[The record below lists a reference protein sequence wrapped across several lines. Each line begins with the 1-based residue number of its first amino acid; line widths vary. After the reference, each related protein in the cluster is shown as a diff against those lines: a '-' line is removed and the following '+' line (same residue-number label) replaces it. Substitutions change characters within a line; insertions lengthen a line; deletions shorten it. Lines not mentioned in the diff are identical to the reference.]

1 MKKKETSLLLLQ
13 VLQEYYNK
21 GKEIYTMQKGGI
33 ISFVDKDKKSDFHF
47 IINSENCTGNNHIVN
62 VNIKPSS
69 MVKVFESEYNM
80 HVKDLKKYLD
90 EWISWIT
97 LYNQMK
103 HVEDIED
110 PIVEAFAEEY
120 YDSFEIIDDDADVKP
135 YSIKQIG
142 YIETLLLG
150 LGQEIKQN
158 REEYVNQSSLEVVAE
173 IEYRIEDIMATIYQS
188 TKKTIAKKISRLF
201 GFIAK
206 EGGPLLREAIKTVV
220 NEVIKIGVKEVFKI
234 E

>member
-1 MKKKETSLLLLQ
+1 MKKKISLETLSLLQ
-13 VLQEYYNK
+13 PYIDNTE
-21 GKEIYTMQKGGI
+21 GI
-33 ISFVDKDKKSDFHF
+33 FIAKNDELITFVDSDPLSSFFFQIVKENILEQRQYYWIIKHSPKSDNDIGVH
-47 IINSENCTGNNHIVN
+47 
-62 VNIKPSS
+62 SS
-69 MVKVFESEYNM
+69 
-80 HVKDLKKYLD
+80 HVHKEHLKEAIEGWIERLRKYSKLRF
-90 EWISWIT
+90 
-97 LYNQMK
+97 
-103 HVEDIED
+103 VEDIED

-120 YDSFEIIDDDADVKP
+120 YDSFEIVDDDADVKP

-150 LGQEIKQN
+150 LGQEIEQN

-201 GFIAK
+201 GFITK
-206 EGGPLLREAIKTVV
+206 EGGPLLREAIKNAIT
-220 NEVIKIGVKEVFKI
+220 EVIKIGVKEVFKI